1 MKTLY
6 LECSMGAAGDML
18 TAALLELCD
27 KQKFLEKIN
36 AIGIP
41 KVTEEA
47 NSGSKCGICGTQMS
61 VRVDGIAEESHDV
74 QEHTHHHHAH
84 HAHTSM
90 QDIENLIHGFTVSEK
105 VKSDAIAIYK
115 LLAEAESHAHGKPV
129 AEIHF
134 HEVGTLDA
142 VTDIVGVCMLIEEVA
157 PEKIIASP
165 IHVGSSHVHCAH
177 GILPVPAPATAYLLQ
192 NIPMYGGTVEGELCT
207 PTGAAL
213 LKYFVSEFGNMPV
226 IKTDSIGYGF
236 GKKEF
241 SRLSC
246 VRAFLGDTE
255 DQTEQIIEL
264 KCNLDDMT
272 GERIGLALERLFEAG
287 ALDVFTT
294 PIGMKKNRPAI
305 LLTCLCRPQ
314 QRDTMLH
321 EIFKHTTTIGVR
333 ETLCNRYVLDRTE
346 TVQHTQ
352 YGDVRV
358 KQIRGYGVERSKPEF
373 DDLARLTQKH
383 GVAIGKIK
391 LFEY

>member
-74 QEHTHHHHAH
+74 HEHTHHHHAH

-352 YGDVRV
+352 YGDVILFTPHLMVFKVDTPKNRKAIFDIAGV
-358 KQIRGYGVERSKPEF
+358 KEI
-373 DDLARLTQKH
+373 
-383 GVAIGKIK
+383 
-391 LFEY
+391 

>member
-1 MKTLY
+1 
-6 LECSMGAAGDML
+6 MGAAGDML

-74 QEHTHHHHAH
+74 HEHTHHHHAH

-105 VKSDAIAIYK
+105 VKSDAIAIYN

-373 DDLARLTQKH
+373 DDLEPVDTILAT
-383 GVAIGKIK
+383 
-391 LFEY
+391 

>member
-1 MKTLY
+1 VEFEKHPAMK
-6 LECSMGAAGDML
+6 
-18 TAALLELCD
+18 
-27 KQKFLEKIN
+27 
-36 AIGIP
+36 
-41 KVTEEA
+41 
-47 NSGSKCGICGTQMS
+47 
-61 VRVDGIAEESHDV
+61 
-74 QEHTHHHHAH
+74 
-84 HAHTSM
+84 
-90 QDIENLIHGFTVSEK
+90 
-105 VKSDAIAIYK
+105 
-115 LLAEAESHAHGKPV
+115 
-129 AEIHF
+129 
-134 HEVGTLDA
+134 
-142 VTDIVGVCMLIEEVA
+142 
-157 PEKIIASP
+157 KIIASP

-383 GVAIGKIK
+383 GVAIDKIK

>member
-1 MKTLY
+1 
-6 LECSMGAAGDML
+6 MGAAGDML

-61 VRVDGIAEESHDV
+61 VRVDGIEEESHDV
-74 QEHTHHHHAH
+74 HEHTHHHHAH

-165 IHVGSSHVHCAH
+165 IHVGSGHVHCAH
-177 GILPVPAPATAYLLQ
+177 GILPVPAPATAYPLQ

-226 IKTDSIGYGF
+226 MKTDSIGYGF

-358 KQIRGYGVERSKPEF
+358 K
-373 DDLARLTQKH
+373 
-383 GVAIGKIK
+383 
-391 LFEY
+391 

>member
-1 MKTLY
+1 
-6 LECSMGAAGDML
+6 MGAAGDML

-74 QEHTHHHHAH
+74 HEHTHHHHAH

-333 ETLCNRYVLDRTE
+333 ETLCNRYVLDRIVE
-346 TVQHTQ
+346 QMK
-352 YGDVRV
+352 V
-358 KQIRGYGVERSKPEF
+358 KQAVTEQLKAENQM
-373 DDLARLTQKH
+373 LW
-383 GVAIGKIK
+383 VGKMNNIIACA
-391 LFEY
+391 EEVVVREVVYV

>member
-1 MKTLY
+1 
-6 LECSMGAAGDML
+6 MGAAGDML

-74 QEHTHHHHAH
+74 HEHTHHHHAH

-358 KQIRGYGVERSKPEF
+358 KQIRGYGVERSKPEC

-383 GVAIGKIK
+383 GVAIDKIK